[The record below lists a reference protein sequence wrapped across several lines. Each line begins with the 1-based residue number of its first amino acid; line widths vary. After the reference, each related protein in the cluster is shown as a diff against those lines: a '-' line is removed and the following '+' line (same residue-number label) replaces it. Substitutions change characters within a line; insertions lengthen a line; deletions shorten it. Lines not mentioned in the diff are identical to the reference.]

1 MKHKFLQYLSI
12 IGLICLLVLQHAIA
26 RAETDTT
33 KPTLEQLVQARKQW
47 TQQSLDGDAHASAK
61 LGALYLSGSLGSPDY
76 VKARTYLKHGATVD
90 LSSLLAYG
98 HLLMHGLGGEVDTA
112 TAEEYFKE
120 AASQDSM
127 EGLYLHSKLV
137 LSRKITEVEITSAVK
152 NIYQA
157 AQKGFPPAL
166 ATMGEFYRTGTF
178 VNLDPAQAIEYY
190 QQAANGGYTEALAT
204 IAEMYLFAELEEAD
218 IQQAKVMY
226 RQALSEGVKS
236 ASYSLA
242 FLLYN
247 QGSLDPDSLNE
258 AFRTAE
264 IAAYAWDERCQYL
277 LGLMYYEG
285 KAIDQDMEKAYF
297 WLDIA
302 ASAGVFESHHIRA
315 LATDSLTTE
324 QIQSVKLRAKKWF
337 NDNHDRPHK
346 HIFIDNAI
354 HRYK

>member
-1 MKHKFLQYLSI
+1 MKGERAVI
-12 IGLICLLVLQHAIA
+12 RRVLPS
-26 RAETDTT
+26 R
-33 KPTLEQLVQARKQW
+33 P
-47 TQQSLDGDAHASAK
+47 
-61 LGALYLSGSLGSPDY
+61 
-76 VKARTYLKHGATVD
+76 HGACELQLSVEEGTWQLTVW
-90 LSSLLAYG
+90 
-98 HLLMHGLGGEVDTA
+98 H
-112 TAEEYFKE
+112 
-120 AASQDSM
+120 
-127 EGLYLHSKLV
+127 
-137 LSRKITEVEITSAVK
+137 
-152 NIYQA
+152 
-157 AQKGFPPAL
+157 
-166 ATMGEFYRTGTF
+166 
-178 VNLDPAQAIEYY
+178 
-190 QQAANGGYTEALAT
+190 
-204 IAEMYLFAELEEAD
+204 AELEEAD
-218 IQQAKVMY
+218 IQQAKVVY

-264 IAAYAWDERCQYL
+264 IAAFAWDERCQYL

-315 LATDSLTTE
+315 LAADSLTTE
-324 QIQSVKLRAKKWF
+324 QIQSVKSRAKKWF
-337 NDNHDRPHK
+337 NDNHDRPHE